1 VPASPLSV
9 RPHALTVFGI
19 TGRMGQSLIRA
30 LREGSE
36 FELRGAIASAG
47 SARLGLDAA
56 AEGQPTGVL
65 ITADPVA
72 ALNEASVALDFS
84 VGSAVALHAQA
95 CARGSVPLLVGTT
108 GFDVH
113 AKAELTRAAKSIAVL
128 IAPNTS
134 VGVAVLNELA
144 AAATQALG
152 GAYEVDISEAHHRQK
167 RDAPSGTALNLGET
181 IAKSRGVT
189 LNEAAVFEGHGASVP
204 RRPGSIGF
212 SVVREGDIVGE
223 HTVTF
228 TGAGER
234 LEITH
239 RATDRITFARGAL
252 RAAAW
257 LIGRPAGLYD
267 MKDVLGL

>member
-1 VPASPLSV
+1 VG
-9 RPHALTVFGI
+9 PHALTVFGI

-30 LREGSE
+30 LREASE
-36 FELRGAIASAG
+36 FQLRGAIASPG
-47 SARLGLDAA
+47 STRLGEDAA
-56 AEGQPTGVL
+56 LDGQPTGVL
-65 ITADPVA
+65 ITADPD
-72 ALNEASVALDFS
+72 LGLRQASVALDFS
-84 VGSAVALHAQA
+84 VGSAVALHARA
-95 CARGSVPLLVGTT
+95 CAKASVPLLVGAT
-108 GFDVH
+108 GFDAP
-113 AKAELTRAAKSIAVL
+113 AKAELKLAAKSIAVL

-134 VGVAVLNELA
+134 VGVAVLNELT
-144 AAATQALG
+144 AAATEALG
-152 GAYEVDISEAHHRQK
+152 ATYDVDISEAHHRQK

-181 IAKSRGVT
+181 IAKSRGVS
-189 LNEAAVFEGHGASVP
+189 LEEVAVFDHVGMEGP

-212 SVVREGDIVGE
+212 SVVRAGDIVGE

-257 LIGRPAGLYD
+257 LIGRPSGLYS
-267 MKDVLGL
+267 MNDVLRL

>member
-1 VPASPLSV
+1 
-9 RPHALTVFGI
+9 
-19 TGRMGQSLIRA
+19 MGQSLIRA

-36 FELRGAIASAG
+36 FTLHGASASAG
-47 SARLGLDAA
+47 SARLGEDAA
-56 AEGQPTGVL
+56 ADGQPTGVL
-65 ITADPVA
+65 ITADPGA
-72 ALNEASVALDFS
+72 ALDQASVALDFS

-95 CARGSVPLLVGTT
+95 CVNASVPLLVGAT
-108 GFDVH
+108 GFDAP
-113 AKAELTRAAKSIAVL
+113 AKAQLTRAAKSIAVL

-144 AAATQALG
+144 AAATRALG
-152 GAYEVDISEAHHRQK
+152 GLYDVDISEAHHRQK
-167 RDAPSGTALNLGET
+167 RDAPSGTALSLGET
-181 IAKSRGVT
+181 IATSRNVA
-189 LNEAAVFEGHGASVP
+189 LNEVAVFERHGIDSA

-212 SVVREGDIVGE
+212 SVVRAGDIVGE

-228 TGAGER
+228 SGAGEQ
-234 LEITH
+234 LELTH

-257 LIGRPAGLYD
+257 LVGRQPGLYH